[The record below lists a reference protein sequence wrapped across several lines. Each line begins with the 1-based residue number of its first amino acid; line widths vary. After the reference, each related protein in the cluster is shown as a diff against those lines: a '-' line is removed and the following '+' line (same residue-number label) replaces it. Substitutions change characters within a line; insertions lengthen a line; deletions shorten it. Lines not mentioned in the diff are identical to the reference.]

1 MAHQLQ
7 LYHVSHVCGW
17 TQLTPLSPQL
27 TRNGSGKSDGVA
39 VPQDGGHGNHPGR
52 ILGASTG
59 QQRRSILVQL
69 DAVGHVVEL
78 QVVGNV

>member
-7 LYHVSHVCGW
+7 LYHVSPVRGW
-17 TQLTPLSPQL
+17 TQLTPLSPYL
-27 TRNGSGKSDGVA
+27 TRNGSGISDGVV
-39 VPQDGGHGNHPGR
+39 VPQDGGHGNHPGQ

-59 QQRRSILVQL
+59 QHRRSIIVQL
-69 DAVGHVVEL
+69 VAVGHVVKL